1 MNFKVANYME
11 LLGESMGLN
20 QPDIFKQFKLM
31 NDVDAIIE
39 ASSELI
45 LQHDLDVETLR
56 EVIIQDML
64 DDQQLPVEK
73 SQHPN

>member
-1 MNFKVANYME
+1 
-11 LLGESMGLN
+11 MG
-20 QPDIFKQFKLM
+20 
-31 NDVDAIIE
+31 DVDAIIE
-39 ASSELI
+39 ASGELI

-73 SQHPN
+73 SQHPQ

>member
-1 MNFKVANYME
+1 ME

-31 NDVDAIIE
+31 GDVDAIIE

-45 LQHDLDVETLR
+45 SQHDLDVETLR

-73 SQHPN
+73 SQHPQ